1 MRRYAMA
8 DFYQHPMIATLQK
21 LKERPI
27 EQIED
32 ELRLIS
38 LKRRMVL
45 LLPALVTEFDTPAM
59 PRIIDELTNVS
70 YLNKIVLSLDRA
82 NWDQFEEVKK
92 KMSVLPSEV
101 KVVWHEGPRLQRLY
115 DELRKNDFQ
124 LDIPGKGRS
133 VWMTIGY
140 ILADRDVDAI
150 ALHDCDIVNYKREIL
165 ARLFYPVVHPA
176 LDYEFS
182 KGYYSRVTDRMHGR
196 VTRLFY
202 LPLISTLKGILGYNP
217 FLEYLGSF
225 RYALSGEFA
234 MINTLA
240 RGIRISPTWGLEVS
254 LLNEVYHRTSPY
266 RICQVELIETYEHK
280 HQSLEKDKPDTGLIR
295 MATDI
300 AEALMRVLSQDGLVL
315 SEAFFKTLLT
325 SYMEESR
332 IAIEKFHALALLNGL
347 HYDRHSEIDAT
358 EAFVDCLKKAA
369 QNFSSDPVGIPMMS
383 AWARIRAAIP
393 DFQDRLNEAVEE
405 DNAH

>member
-1 MRRYAMA
+1 MA
-8 DFYQHPMIATLQK
+8 DFYQHTTIATLQK
-21 LKERPI
+21 LRDRPV
-27 EQIED
+27 EEIED

-38 LKRRMVL
+38 LKRKMVL
-45 LLPALVTEFDTPAM
+45 LLPALVTEFDTPSM
-59 PRIIDELTNVS
+59 PRIIDELTSVT

-82 NWDQFEEVKK
+82 SWDQFEEVKK
-92 KMSVLPSEV
+92 KMAVLPAEV
-101 KVVWHEGPRLQRLY
+101 KVVWHDGPRLQRLY
-115 DELRKNDFQ
+115 DELRANDFQ
-124 LDIPGKGRS
+124 LEVPGKGRS

-150 ALHDCDIVNYKREIL
+150 ALHDCDIVNYRREIL

-176 LDYEFS
+176 LDFEFS
-182 KGYYSRVTDRMHGR
+182 KGYYARVTDRMYGR

-202 LPLISTLKGILGYNP
+202 LPLITTLKRIMGPNP

-240 RGIRISPTWGLEVS
+240 RGIRISPTWGFEVS
-254 LLNEVYHRTSPY
+254 LLNEVYHRTSPN
-266 RICQVELIETYEHK
+266 RICQVELIDTYEHK
-280 HQSLEKDKPDTGLIR
+280 HQTLEKDKPDTGLIR

-300 AEALMRVLSQDGLVL
+300 AEALMRVLSQDGAVL
-315 SEAFFKTLLT
+315 SEPFFKTLFT
-325 SYMEESR
+325 SYIEESR
-332 IAIEKFHALALLNGL
+332 IIIEKFHALALINGL
-347 HYDRHSEIDAT
+347 TYDRHSEIEAA
-358 EAFVDCLKKAA
+358 EAFVDCLKHAA
-369 QNFSSDPVGIPMMS
+369 QNYTSDPVGIPMMS

-405 DNAH
+405 DNSR

>member
-1 MRRYAMA
+1 MA
-8 DFYQHPMIATLQK
+8 DFYQHGMIATLQK
-21 LKERPI
+21 LKDRPVEHI
-27 EQIED
+27 EE

-45 LLPALVTEFDTPAM
+45 LLPALVTEFDTPSM
-59 PRIIDELTNVS
+59 PGIIDELTNVT

-82 NWDQFEEVKK
+82 SWDQFEEVKK

-101 KVVWHEGPRLQRLY
+101 KVVWHDGPRLQRFY
-115 DELRKNDFQ
+115 DELRANDFQ
-124 LDIPGKGRS
+124 LEVPGKGRS

-150 ALHDCDIVNYKREIL
+150 ALHDCDIINYSRDIL
-165 ARLFYPVVHPA
+165 ARILYPIVHPA

-182 KGYYSRVTDRMHGR
+182 KGYYARVTDRLYGR

-202 LPLISTLKGILGYNP
+202 LPLINTLRQILRSNL

-234 MINTLA
+234 MISSLA

-254 LLNEVYHRTSPY
+254 LLNEVYQRTSPG
-266 RICQVELIETYEHK
+266 RICQVEIANTYEHK
-280 HQSLEKDKPDTGLIR
+280 HQALEKDKPDSGLIR

-300 AEALMRVLSQDGLVL
+300 AETLLRILSQDGIVL
-315 SEAFFKTLLT
+315 SQAFFRTMFT
-325 SYMEESR
+325 TYIEESR
-332 IAIEKFHALALLNGL
+332 IAIEKYNGLSLLNGL
-347 HYDRHSEIDAT
+347 TYDRHSEIEAT
-358 EAFVDCLKKAA
+358 EAFVESLKAA
-369 QNFSSDPVGIPMMS
+369 TTKFVSDPVGIPMMS
-383 AWARIRAAIP
+383 AWSRIRAAIP

-405 DNAH
+405 DNKL

>member
-1 MRRYAMA
+1 MT
-8 DFYQHPMIATLQK
+8 DFYQHPMIATMQK
-21 LKERPI
+21 LKERPV
-27 EQIED
+27 EELED

-45 LLPALVTEFDTPAM
+45 LLPALVTEFDTPSM

-82 NWDQFEEVKK
+82 SWDQFEEVKK
-92 KMSVLPSEV
+92 KMSVLGTEV
-101 KVVWHEGPRLQRLY
+101 KIVWHDGPRMQTLY
-115 DELRKNDFQ
+115 DELKKNDFQ

-140 ILADRDVDAI
+140 ILSDRDVDAI
-150 ALHDCDIVNYKREIL
+150 ALHDCDILNYKRELL

-182 KGYYSRVTDRMHGR
+182 KGYYSRVTDRMFGR

-202 LPLISTLKGILGYNP
+202 QPLISTLKKILGCNP

-234 MINTLA
+234 MISSLA

-254 LLNEVYHRTSPY
+254 LLNEVYHRTSPR
-266 RICQVELIETYEHK
+266 RICQVELMEAYEHK
-280 HQSLEKDKPDTGLIR
+280 HQVLEKDKPDTGLIR

-300 AEALMRVLSQDGLVL
+300 AEALMRVLSQDGVVL
-315 SEAFFKTLLT
+315 SEAFFKTLFT
-325 SYMEESR
+325 SYFEESR
-332 IAIEKFHALALLNGL
+332 IAIEKFHALALINGL
-347 HYDRHSEIDAT
+347 VYDRHSEIDAA
-358 EAFVDCLKKAA
+358 EAFVDCLKIAA
-369 QNFSSDPVGIPMMS
+369 QKYTADPVGIPMMS
-383 AWARIRAAIP
+383 AWSRIRAAIP
-393 DFQDRLNEAVEE
+393 DLQDRMYEAVEE
-405 DNAH
+405 DNKL

>member
-1 MRRYAMA
+1 MA

-21 LKERPI
+21 LRERPI
-27 EQIED
+27 EEIEN

-59 PRIIDELTNVS
+59 PRIIDELTSVS

-92 KMSVLPSEV
+92 KMSVLPSDV
-101 KVVWHEGPRLQRLY
+101 KVVWHDGPRLQRLY
-115 DELRKNDFQ
+115 DELKKNDFQ

-140 ILADRDVDAI
+140 ILADRDLDAI

-182 KGYYSRVTDRMHGR
+182 KGYYSRVTDRMYGR

-202 LPLISTLKGILGYNP
+202 LPLISTLKGILGCNP

-234 MINTLA
+234 IISTLA

-254 LLNEVYHRTSPY
+254 LLNEVYHRTSPH

-300 AEALMRVLSQDGLVL
+300 AEALMRVLSQDGVVL

-332 IAIEKFHALALLNGL
+332 LAIEKFHALALLNGL
-347 HYDRHSEIDAT
+347 TYDRHSEIEAS

-369 QNFSSDPVGIPMMS
+369 QNFTSDPVGIPMMS